1 LLQDINASLPP
12 GIESHRAYRY
22 LLPLDNQMLDL
33 IVLQV
38 HAPEALE
45 HKLTEWR
52 RTIEERHP
60 LATILINRVQVSQ
73 SLESQIRH
81 RFPATSRLTRE
92 AIPAIRQMIAD
103 LCGSPPK
110 TPIAC
115 RSEPPA
121 RKDFTSIPFIA
132 IDRPTTIDREDLIH
146 GEKKHGYYILRVAI
160 NDITDFIQPG
170 SEHDR
175 YGRRVGHTTYGRT
188 RAVSPIGQTL
198 FGGQGSFVLNEVRAA
213 WVMEMKISFN
223 PQEQDEYQIRRAWVK
238 NHCNIDPSVPFRE
251 SSAHERAK
259 NIAALAEITRILEHR
274 RKVRSPLIRIEGD
287 GVMSRI
293 VAEAMIQAKRLF
305 ATFMVEDAKIPGI
318 FRVHQKPSDRDIET
332 FLSVLNEL
340 RIPATVESLRSMKEV
355 AFILRSL
362 EEHSSHKA
370 RSLSNRILD
379 TFLIHS
385 QYSATPGEHYGLR
398 LPYYAEWKAR
408 DYSGIVNQQ
417 QLDAYFR
424 KASVLQPQEVAERA
438 TALNDRE
445 WSRGERYYKLN
456 ALESLEA
463 HLLQVD
469 ATALGVVVQQSA
481 HGWLVEVGGFSKWGV
496 VLGTSTMSAI
506 SGDILALRLVGYN
519 QDLRRYEFALTMMD
533 EAR

>member
-1 LLQDINASLPP
+1 
-12 GIESHRAYRY
+12 
-22 LLPLDNQMLDL
+22 
-33 IVLQV
+33 
-38 HAPEALE
+38 
-45 HKLTEWR
+45 
-52 RTIEERHP
+52 
-60 LATILINRVQVSQ
+60 
-73 SLESQIRH
+73 
-81 RFPATSRLTRE
+81 
-92 AIPAIRQMIAD
+92 
-103 LCGSPPK
+103 
-110 TPIAC
+110 
-115 RSEPPA
+115 
-121 RKDFTSIPFIA
+121 
-132 IDRPTTIDREDLIH
+132 
-146 GEKKHGYYILRVAI
+146 
-160 NDITDFIQPG
+160 
-170 SEHDR
+170 
-175 YGRRVGHTTYGRT
+175 
-188 RAVSPIGQTL
+188 
-198 FGGQGSFVLNEVRAA
+198 
-213 WVMEMKISFN
+213 MEMKISFN

-318 FRVHQKPSDRDIET
+318 FRVHQKPSDRDIDS
-332 FLSVLNEL
+332 FLAVLNEL
-340 RIPATVESLRSMKEV
+340 RIPATAESLRSMKEV

-362 EEHSSHKA
+362 EEHPSHKA

-385 QYSATPGEHYGLR
+385 QYSASPGEHYGLR

-424 KASVLQPQEVAERA
+424 KAALLPFQEVAERA

-469 ATALGVVVQQSA
+469 STALGVVIQQSA

-496 VLGTSTMSAI
+496 VLGTTTMSAI

-519 QDLRRYEFALTMMD
+519 QDLRRYEFVLTMMD